1 MSKENME
8 LLKSID
14 SIEER
19 LNFAEKLVF
28 GLNGIE
34 IDLSAGMNIIKTEA
48 QNKNPQAEFLM
59 YKVNLSRDKQAAA
72 IEWLK
77 KSSAQKYGPAL
88 AAVFY
93 EFLQGNMKKM
103 SSDDAMSYLKEA
115 VALDVPFAHL
125 LMGYVYHEGLY
136 TYNKNEKK
144 STMHFD
150 KAVKLGFGTRY
161 FPTFNSRP
169 KSKKL
174 SDYLDDGLPISFKER
189 LIDRIFDVPDLFYLA
204 CGTEKEKEFV
214 LDIWKEYIDTNPQKL
229 EIKKFSNAL
238 GKQYVFI
245 QITSDERLTDAE
257 TMFFLITFNK
267 NSDNLKIFYCN
278 KTDIYTPDTMFIE
291 ESNSQ
296 NFNKRRL
303 YYGPVGIC
311 AKKRCPMTPDKKITA
326 FIKNAIYADN
336 KGEIPVV
343 KENIT
348 PESKDLDLY
357 IMHKEAEIFAENAIY
372 KNAYQRMMHPALIWD
387 ILKPL
392 AQTIAN
398 TFGIVCREDALN
410 DILNII
416 KDEAHLRTI
425 SLLYYYRTYVFMSPV
440 KIVSKDIT
448 TFIALKAFI
457 DLCTDIRKG
466 KIDLYTTKKEKI
478 ISLFKTK
485 LRHRLCSENKDEI
498 KKQLLRSDLHRKF
511 TTEMYE
517 SQPLHRIKHPIS
529 DKDMKGTPISIEP
542 LDNK

>member
-1 MSKENME
+1 MSKENMD
-8 LLKSID
+8 LLRSIE

-19 LNFAEKLVF
+19 LKFAEKLVF
-28 GLNGIE
+28 GLDGMD
-34 IDLSAGMNIIKTEA
+34 IDLSAGMNVIKTEA

-59 YKVNLSRDKQAAA
+59 YKVNLSRDKQATA

-125 LMGYVYHEGLY
+125 LMGYIYNEGLY

-144 STMHFD
+144 ATIHFD
-150 KAVKLGFGTRY
+150 KAVKLGFGTHY
-161 FPTFNSRP
+161 FSTFNSRP
-169 KSKKL
+169 RSKKL
-174 SDYLDDGLPISFKER
+174 SDYLDGASPESFKEG
-189 LIDRIFDVPDLFYLA
+189 LIEKIFDVPDLFYLA
-204 CGTEKEKEFV
+204 CGTDKEKEFV
-214 LDIWKEYIDTNPQKL
+214 LDVWKEYIDTNPQKL

-245 QITSDERLTDAE
+245 QITSDKRLTDAE
-257 TMFFLITFNK
+257 TMFFLITFEK
-267 NSDNLKIFYCN
+267 NGNGLKICYCN
-278 KTDIYTPDTMFIE
+278 KSEIYAPDIMFIKE
-291 ESNSQ
+291 ANVK
-296 NFNKRRL
+296 NFDKQHL
-303 YYGPVGIC
+303 YYGPATIRV
-311 AKKRCPMTPDKKITA
+311 KEKYSLTPGKKITA
-326 FIKNAIYADN
+326 FIKNAIHADN

-387 ILKPL
+387 ILNPL
-392 AQTIAN
+392 TQTIGN
-398 TFGIVCREDALN
+398 TFGIAFRDDVLN
-410 DILNII
+410 NILNII
-416 KDEAHLRTI
+416 KNEAHLNTTV
-425 SLLYYYRTYVFMSPV
+425 LYNYHRFYKAIFNVNI
-440 KIVSKDIT
+440 KSKDIL

-457 DLCTDIRKG
+457 DLCEDISRG
-466 KIDLYTTKKEKI
+466 KINLYTTKKQKI
-478 ISLFKTK
+478 IALFKAK
-485 LRHRLCSENKDEI
+485 LRHRLSIEKKDDI
-498 KKQLLRSDLHRKF
+498 KRQLLRSAPTPLSKEDFERL
-511 TTEMYE
+511 
-517 SQPLHRIKHPIS
+517 PLHKIKHPIS
-529 DKDMKGTPISIEP
+529 DKDMKGTPIRTKP